1 MTLQKPHLK
10 TVGLASVLL
19 LGGLS
24 LGACATEQY
33 VDEHV
38 AAVNT
43 RVDAVD
49 AKAQSTVAGFK
60 KWQCQLCS
68 FAYDEA
74 LGLPEEGIPA
84 GTRWQDVPETWT
96 CSDCSASKSDFQMVE
111 V

>member
-1 MTLQKPHLK
+1 MPWPIFTFIKPDEK
-10 TVGLASVLL
+10 AFQIEAGAQGLEAIIMNFPK
-19 LGGLS
+19 
-24 LGACATEQY
+24 ATP
-33 VDEHV
+33 
-38 AAVNT
+38 
-43 RVDAVD
+43 RAVD